1 MNPSIYHKFLDISF
15 IPAGLNPVEP
25 NKPLRRWKPEKE
37 NSSLDLLLFVREISS
52 PSTQQA

>member
-25 NKPLRRWKPEKE
+25 NKPLRRRKPEKE